1 MRKDFVTW
9 NIYEYVLTT
18 YDGIFDDIFSR
29 LDHNHKCSLMEYSAW
44 DFTFN
49 HRWSSRKVRKIQAS
63 KPCGWNHT
71 QIKIW
76 LSENMVPLNPMVND
90 HFPHKQWPFRRVFS
104 PCIQDPYENWT
115 STKPWDLSPI
125 LTIKGEDFQRFFSW
139 QNRQFHG
146 QLPSLFVVKPILVVT
161 YYLSIWGW
169 LLLILQALQA
179 LLKKTGQLW
188 QGRLRD
194 RSISSVALPRSLAKT
209 SKNIGQS
216 ISWGAVEAI
225 NNNYITVDIYI

>member
-1 MRKDFVTW
+1 MF
-9 NIYEYVLTT
+9 I
-18 YDGIFDDIFSR
+18 DGIFSMRFYIQSP
-29 LDHNHKCSLMEYSAW
+29 LE
-44 DFTFN
+44 
-49 HRWSSRKVRKIQAS
+49 SSRKVRKIQAS

-146 QLPSLFVVKPILVVT
+146 QLPSLFVVKPIAAT
-161 YYLSIWGW
+161 YHLGMAFAIDG
-169 LLLILQALQA
+169 
-179 LLKKTGQLW
+179 
-188 QGRLRD
+188 
-194 RSISSVALPRSLAKT
+194 
-209 SKNIGQS
+209 NI
-216 ISWGAVEAI
+216 
-225 NNNYITVDIYI
+225 DIKDGL